1 MTVPPDSDPIPLNRD
16 QVAALARLLREVEQF
31 LDECDESVEEAL
43 ATHFGLNPASEA
55 FSAALCFHA
64 DTLEAALA
72 TEPAASRTPTR
83 RIRAVQSPSGQ
94 IDDQ

>member
-1 MTVPPDSDPIPLNRD
+1 MTASPDSDPIRLNRT
-16 QVAALARLLREVEQF
+16 RPPPSPGYCGEVEQY

-43 ATHFGLNPASEA
+43 AAHFGLNPASEA

-72 TEPAASRTPTR
+72 TEPATSRTPTR
-83 RIRAVQSPSGQ
+83 RIREVQNPSGQ
-94 IDDQ
+94 IDDR